1 MLNIDVHALVAV
13 ALIFALGVMSP
24 GPNFMVVA
32 QRSVARGRAD
42 GLATMLGVVTVSGLW
57 AAGSL
62 FGIGI
67 LFAAFPW
74 ARIVLRVVGAA
85 YLLLLGIRMWR
96 NAGAPLTATPGVA
109 GAGGGF
115 WSAYR
120 AGLATN
126 LSNAKAI
133 AFYTSA
139 FSAAA
144 PAPGRTA
151 TVWLA
156 LALVLVIA
164 IAWYG
169 LVAVAL
175 SSGPVAAAY
184 RRAKVWIERACGVL
198 MIGFGAKLAVG

>member
-1 MLNIDVHALVAV
+1 MPAIDAHALVAV
-13 ALIFALGVMSP
+13 ALIYAVGVMSP

-42 GLATMLGVVTVSGLW
+42 GLATTLGVVSVSGLW

-62 FGIGI
+62 FGIGV
-67 LFAAFPW
+67 LFALFPPARVAF
-74 ARIVLRVVGAA
+74 RVVGAA
-85 YLLLLGIRMWR
+85 YLFWLGVKLWR
-96 NAGAPLTATPGVA
+96 NARAPLPAPPAA
-109 GAGGGF
+109 GRAGF
-115 WSAYR
+115 WTAYR

-126 LSNAKAI
+126 LSNAKAV

-151 TVWLA
+151 TLWLA
-156 LALVLVIA
+156 LAIVLLIA
-164 IAWYG
+164 LAWYG
-169 LVAVAL
+169 AVAVAL

-184 RRAKVWIERACGVL
+184 TRAKTGIERACGLL
-198 MIGFGAKLAVG
+198 MIGFGARLAIG